1 VNPSLIFF
9 VIDYRISD
17 MCTIN
22 IGVALRPEKGAP
34 CADFVGQPLMGIAAG
49 GIISQEVYKDS
60 LSVERYDEEA
70 VQRLW
75 IHTVSTEAW
84 EVRLLVAQSAA

>member
-1 VNPSLIFF
+1 
-9 VIDYRISD
+9 
-17 MCTIN
+17 MCTID
-22 IGVALRPEKGAP
+22 IVWPAMPAAGSALR
-34 CADFVGQPLMGIAAG
+34 ADFIGQPLMGIAAG
-49 GIISQEVYKDS
+49 GIISQKVYKDS